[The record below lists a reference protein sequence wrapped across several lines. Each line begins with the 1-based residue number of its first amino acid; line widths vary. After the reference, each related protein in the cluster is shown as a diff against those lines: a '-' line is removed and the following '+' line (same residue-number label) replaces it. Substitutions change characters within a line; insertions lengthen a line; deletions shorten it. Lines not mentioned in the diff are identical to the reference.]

1 MSDTYVAGVNKK
13 KVKNHQ
19 NFLIFFRLLA
29 VFLSFKGKGDPKK
42 SKKSIFNYF
51 LLYLI
56 AITVII
62 ALKTNNII

>member
-42 SKKSIFNYF
+42 SKKKYF
-51 LLYLI
+51 
-56 AITVII
+56 
-62 ALKTNNII
+62 